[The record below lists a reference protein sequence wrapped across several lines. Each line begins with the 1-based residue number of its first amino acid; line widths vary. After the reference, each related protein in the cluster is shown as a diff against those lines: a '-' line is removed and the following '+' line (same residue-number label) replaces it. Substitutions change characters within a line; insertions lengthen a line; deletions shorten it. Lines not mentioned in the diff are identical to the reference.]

1 MSREMATKLNKQ
13 TEIILSDLTPAVS
26 SDSVDLM
33 RINVADGAK

>member
-1 MSREMATKLNKQ
+1 MSREMATKLYKQ

-26 SDSVDLM
+26 SDSEDLM

>member
-1 MSREMATKLNKQ
+1 MSREMATKLKQ

>member
-1 MSREMATKLNKQ
+1 MATKLNKQ

-33 RINVADGAK
+33 RIIVAHGAK